1 MVSLSIKYVNVNIV
15 VVFDLLYNLYMEPNN
30 ENSQVSS
37 SPAPMLNA
45 SSINESSTFSN
56 LLSRSLS
63 HYKTRFVPLTVV
75 SFLPFV
81 LGFCIS
87 AIIGAL
93 YVTGNVMIGVLV
105 SIALFIVSTIVQF
118 AANIALIYLLKDDN
132 TNIRNSF
139 KMALKILK
147 SYIWVTILSTLII
160 AGGTMLF
167 ILPGIIFSFWYTLA
181 WFIVAD
187 QNLYGIDALNK
198 SKYYV
203 TGNFLWLLGRIFV
216 LALFVM
222 ATTMLSSG
230 LGSVI
235 DSVFFADSVNIFEGL
250 LPAVVSLFAAPFAVT
265 FAFNLYRDLVARKGE
280 PTAPLERGKG
290 YVFFAILGVVATLA
304 LLAVVAAAGAAVMSG
319 RFNYDS
325 YNNGVPPT
333 NGNIDINETMLND
346 FYIPESTPQLD

>member
-1 MVSLSIKYVNVNIV
+1 M
-15 VVFDLLYNLYMEPNN
+15 
-30 ENSQVSS
+30 
-37 SPAPMLNA
+37 
-45 SSINESSTFSN
+45 
-56 LLSRSLS
+56 
-63 HYKTRFVPLTVV
+63 
-75 SFLPFV
+75 
-81 LGFCIS
+81 
-87 AIIGAL
+87 
-93 YVTGNVMIGVLV
+93 
-105 SIALFIVSTIVQF
+105 
-118 AANIALIYLLKDDN
+118 
-132 TNIRNSF
+132 
-139 KMALKILK
+139 
-147 SYIWVTILSTLII
+147 
-160 AGGTMLF
+160 
-167 ILPGIIFSFWYTLA
+167 
-181 WFIVAD
+181 
-187 QNLYGIDALNK
+187 
-198 SKYYV
+198 
-203 TGNFLWLLGRIFV
+203 